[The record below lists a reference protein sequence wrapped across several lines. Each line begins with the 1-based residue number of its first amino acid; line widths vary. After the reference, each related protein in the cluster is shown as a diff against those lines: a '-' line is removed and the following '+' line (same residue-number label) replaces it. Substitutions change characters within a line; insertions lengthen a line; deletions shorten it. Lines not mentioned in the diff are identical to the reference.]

1 VASDIVFTRKARCR
15 DCHRCLRACP
25 VKAIRVHDGQAQVVA
40 ERCIACGT
48 CIRECPQKAK
58 AYRHDVAEAVRV
70 LAEGRRVVASI
81 APSYAGLYEPWERK
95 RLPSALRRL
104 GFAYVAETAV
114 AASEVAR
121 AGAEYLQQHP
131 AESHVWASCPAVIG
145 YLQRYRTQD
154 APRLTPVATPMIAH
168 ARWLRKRL
176 GDDIRVVFIG
186 PCVAKKAEAERPEY
200 DGVVDVVLTFEEL
213 GEWLT
218 QESITLGACEESHF
232 DEAASDARLY
242 PLPNGALKT
251 AGLLTADLGCA
262 GFSASGF
269 DEVEHALDWLGQPG
283 PPRVLEP
290 LFCAGGC
297 VNGPAAGTAR
307 NVYARRFAVEEHAAS
322 SGEHTVSATRG
333 PSSRDGEAGLCPA
346 EPERGK
352 VWKPFEGF
360 HGSRDGEAGLC
371 PAEPERGKVWKP
383 SEGFHV
389 DDNACF
395 RDATLPVAVAAFG
408 GVSEAAIAEVLAA
421 TGKAAREDQLDCA
434 ACGYASCR
442 DKAIAVVRG
451 MAEPDMC
458 IPRMRRLAE
467 IRTDSILEASP
478 NGIVILDGRF
488 EILSMNP
495 AFRRYFRSGEAMLGK
510 HISELMDPEPF
521 LRLASSDQPHV
532 ELTVQHQRY
541 DRVCHEILYRLG
553 EIEQYVGFFV
563 DITASKSDQEK
574 LEKLRAQTIVQAQ
587 ELLDHQ
593 VAIAQQ
599 LAQFL
604 GESTAKGEI
613 LVENLVKLAEK
624 PQLPGNDP
632 VKKWRWNTSTS
643 K

>member
-1 VASDIVFTRKARCR
+1 MASDIVFTRKARCR

-25 VKAIRVHDGQAQVVA
+25 VKAIRVHEGQAQVVA

-58 AYRHDVAEAVRV
+58 AYRNDVAEAVR
-70 LAEGRRVVASI
+70 LIGERRRVVASI
-81 APSYAGLYEPWERK
+81 APSYAGIYEPWERR

-114 AASEVAR
+114 AAGEVAR
-121 AGAEYLQQHP
+121 AGAAHLASHP
-131 AESHVWASCPAVIG
+131 GSSHVWASCPAVIG
-145 YLQRYRTQD
+145 YLQRYRTGD
-154 APRLTPVATPMIAH
+154 APLLSPVATPMIAH
-168 ARWLRKRL
+168 ARWLRQRL

-186 PCVAKKAEAERPEY
+186 PCVAKKAEAERPDY
-200 DGVVDVVLTFEEL
+200 AGMVDVVLTFEEL
-213 GEWLT
+213 GEWLA

-232 DEAASDARLY
+232 DEAAGDARLY
-242 PLPNGALKT
+242 PLPSGALKT
-251 AGLLTADLGCA
+251 AGLLSAELGCVA
-262 GFSASGF
+262 FSASGF
-269 DEVEHALDWLGQPG
+269 DEVEHALDLLGQPG
-283 PPRVLEP
+283 PGRVLEP

-297 VNGPAAGTAR
+297 VNGPAAGSKR
-307 NVYARRFAVEEHAAS
+307 NVYARRFAVEEHAS
-322 SGEHTVSATRG
+322 TLVEHTPAPASTSAASLAVA
-333 PSSRDGEAGLCPA
+333 PNHA
-346 EPERGK
+346 
-352 VWKPFEGF
+352 
-360 HGSRDGEAGLC
+360 
-371 PAEPERGKVWKP
+371 
-383 SEGFHV
+383 
-389 DDNACF
+389 ACF
-395 RDATLPVAVAAFG
+395 RDATLPVAAAPLDS
-408 GVSEAAIAEVLAA
+408 VSEAAIHQVLVA
-421 TGKAAREDQLDCA
+421 TGKAAREDQLDCG
-434 ACGYASCR
+434 ACGYPSCR

-488 EILSMNP
+488 HILSMNP
-495 AFRRYFRSGEAMLGK
+495 AFRRTFRSGEAMLGK

-521 LRLASSDQPHV
+521 LRLATSERAHV
-532 ELTVQHQRY
+532 ELTVEHQRY

-613 LVENLVKLAEK
+613 LVENLVKLADK
-624 PQLPGNDP
+624 PQNPGNDP

>member
-1 VASDIVFTRKARCR
+1 MASDIVFTRKARCR

-25 VKAIRVHDGQAQVVA
+25 VKAIRVHDGQAQVVSD
-40 ERCIACGT
+40 RCIACGT

-58 AYRHDVAEAVRV
+58 AYRNDVAEAVRM
-70 LAEGRRVVASI
+70 LGEKRRVVASV
-81 APSYAGLYEPWERK
+81 APSYAGVYEPWERK

-114 AASEVAR
+114 AAAEVAK
-121 AGAEYLQQHP
+121 AGAEYLQSHP
-131 AESHVWASCPAVIG
+131 NQSHVWASCPAVIG
-145 YLQRYRTQD
+145 YLQRYRTKD
-154 APRLTPVATPMIAH
+154 APLLSPVATPMIAH

-186 PCVAKKAEAERPEY
+186 PCVAKKAEAERAEY
-200 DGVVDVVLTFEEL
+200 QGAVDLVLTFEEL
-213 GEWLT
+213 GEWLA
-218 QESITLGACEESHF
+218 QESIKLGGCEESHF
-232 DEAASDARLY
+232 DEAAGDARLY
-242 PLPNGALKT
+242 PLPDGAIKT
-251 AGLLTADLGCA
+251 ARLTTGLGACA
-262 GFSASGF
+262 FSASGF
-269 DEVEHALDWLGQPG
+269 EEVERALDLVAQPG
-283 PPRVLEP
+283 SSRVLEP

-297 VNGPAAGTAR
+297 VNGPAAGSAR
-307 NVYARRFAVEEHAAS
+307 NVYARRFAVEDYTATPGACAAPLS
-322 SGEHTVSATRG
+322 NDE
-333 PSSRDGEAGLCPA
+333 
-346 EPERGK
+346 
-352 VWKPFEGF
+352 
-360 HGSRDGEAGLC
+360 
-371 PAEPERGKVWKP
+371 
-383 SEGFHV
+383 
-389 DDNACF
+389 ACF
-395 RDATLPVAVAAFG
+395 RDTTLPVAVPALDA
-408 GVSEAAIAEVLAA
+408 VSEAAIAEVLAA
-421 TGKAAREDQLDCA
+421 TGKAAREDQLDCG

-442 DKAIAVVRG
+442 EKAIAVVRG

-458 IPRMRRLAE
+458 IPHMRRLAE

-488 EILSMNP
+488 HILSMNP

-521 LRLASSDQPHV
+521 LRLAASEQSHV

-553 EIEQYVGFFV
+553 EIQQYVGFFV

-604 GESTAKGEI
+604 GESTAKGEV

-624 PQLPGNDP
+624 PQTPGNDP

>member
-1 VASDIVFTRKARCR
+1 MASDIVFTRKARCR

-25 VKAIRVHDGQAQVVA
+25 VKAIRVHDGQAQVVVD
-40 ERCIACGT
+40 RCIACGT

-58 AYRHDVAEAVRV
+58 AYRNDVAEAVRM
-70 LAEGRRVVASI
+70 LAEKRRVVASV
-81 APSYAGLYEPWERK
+81 APSYAGIFEPWERK

-114 AASEVAR
+114 AAAEVAK
-121 AGAEYLQQHP
+121 AGAEHLRNHP
-131 AESHVWASCPAVIG
+131 GQSHVWASCPAVIG
-145 YLQRYRTQD
+145 YVQRYRTED
-154 APRLTPVATPMIAH
+154 APLLSPVATPMIAH
-168 ARWLRKRL
+168 ARWLRRRL

-200 DGVVDVVLTFEEL
+200 QGAVDLVLTFEEL
-213 GEWLT
+213 AEWLA
-218 QESITLGACEESHF
+218 QESIKLGGCEESHF
-232 DEAASDARLY
+232 DEAAGDARLY
-242 PLPNGALKT
+242 PLPDGALKT
-251 AGLLTADLGCA
+251 AGLLTSDLGTCA
-262 GFSASGF
+262 FSASGF
-269 DEVEHALDWLGQPG
+269 EAVEHALDLVGQPG
-283 PPRVLEP
+283 FSLVLEP

-297 VNGPAAGTAR
+297 VNGPAAGSAR
-307 NVYARRFAVEEHAAS
+307 NVYTRRFAVEEYTAS
-322 SGEHTVSATRG
+322 PM
-333 PSSRDGEAGLCPA
+333 PSPPPA
-346 EPERGK
+346 P
-352 VWKPFEGF
+352 
-360 HGSRDGEAGLC
+360 
-371 PAEPERGKVWKP
+371 P
-383 SEGFHV
+383 SN
-389 DDNACF
+389 DNGCF
-395 RDATLPVAVAAFG
+395 RDATLPVAAAALDS
-408 GVSEAAIAEVLAA
+408 VSEAAIAEVLAA
-421 TGKAAREDQLDCA
+421 TGKAAREDQLDCG

-442 DKAIAVVRG
+442 EKAIAVVRG

-488 EILSMNP
+488 HIISMNP

-521 LRLASSDQPHV
+521 LRLAASEQPHV

-553 EIEQYVGFFV
+553 EIQQYVGFFV

-604 GESTAKGEI
+604 GESTAKGEV
-613 LVENLVKLAEK
+613 LVENLVRLAEK
-624 PQLPGNDP
+624 PQTPGNDP

>member
-1 VASDIVFTRKARCR
+1 MASEIVFTRKARCR

-58 AYRHDVAEAVRV
+58 AYRNDVAEAVRL
-70 LAEGRRVVASI
+70 LADGRRVAASL
-81 APSYAGLYEPWERK
+81 APSYAGIYEPWERK

-114 AASEVAR
+114 AASEVAK
-121 AGAEYLQQHP
+121 AGAAHLRSHP
-131 AESHVWASCPAVIG
+131 NQSHVWASCPAVIQ
-145 YLQRYRTQD
+145 YLQRYRTKD
-154 APRLTPVATPMIAH
+154 APLLSPVATPMIAH
-168 ARWLRKRL
+168 ARCMRQRL

-186 PCVAKKAEAERPEY
+186 PCVAKKAEAEWPAY
-200 DGVVDVVLTFEEL
+200 KGAVDLVLTFEEL
-213 GEWLT
+213 AEWLA
-218 QESITLGACEESHF
+218 QESIALGACEESHF
-232 DEAASDARLY
+232 DEIAPEARLY
-242 PLPNGALKT
+242 PLPYGALKT
-251 AGLLTADLGCA
+251 AGLLTTDLGSHA
-262 GFSASGF
+262 FSASGF
-269 DEVEHALDWLGQPG
+269 EDVDHALDLLGQVG
-283 PPRVLEP
+283 TPRVLEP
-290 LFCAGGC
+290 LFCPGGC
-297 VNGPAAGTAR
+297 VNGPAAATGR
-307 NVYARRFAVEEHAAS
+307 NVFARRFAVEEQAADPSGHAPP
-322 SGEHTVSATRG
+322 G
-333 PSSRDGEAGLCPA
+333 PHAD
-346 EPERGK
+346 
-352 VWKPFEGF
+352 
-360 HGSRDGEAGLC
+360 
-371 PAEPERGKVWKP
+371 
-383 SEGFHV
+383 
-389 DDNACF
+389 ACF
-395 RDATLPVAVAAFG
+395 RDPSLPMPAAALE
-408 GVSEAAIAEVLAA
+408 GVSEAAINEVLAA
-421 TGKAAREDQLDCA
+421 TGKAAREDQLDCG

-442 DKAIAVVRG
+442 DKAIAVARG

-478 NGIVILDGRF
+478 NGIVILDGHF
-488 EILSMNP
+488 HILSMNP

-521 LRLASSDQPHV
+521 LRLAGSQQPHV
-532 ELTVQHQRY
+532 ELTVQHHRY
-541 DRVCHEILYRLG
+541 ARVCHQILYPLS
-553 EIEQYVGFFV
+553 EIQQYVGFFV
-563 DITASKSDQEK
+563 DITESKSDQEK

-613 LVENLVKLAEK
+613 LVENLVKLADK
-624 PQLPGNDP
+624 PRNPGNDP

>member
-1 VASDIVFTRKARCR
+1 
-15 DCHRCLRACP
+15 

-58 AYRHDVAEAVRV
+58 AYRNDVAEGVR
-70 LAEGRRVVASI
+70 LLGEKRRVVASI
-81 APSYAGLYEPWERK
+81 APSYAGIYEPWERK

-114 AASEVAR
+114 AAAEVAK
-121 AGAEYLQQHP
+121 AGAEYLQSHP
-131 AESHVWASCPAVIG
+131 GQSHVWASCPAVIG
-145 YLQRYRTQD
+145 YLQRYRAKD
-154 APRLTPVATPMIAH
+154 APLLTPVATPMIAH

-200 DGVVDVVLTFEEL
+200 QGLVDLVLTFEEL
-213 GEWLT
+213 GEWLA
-218 QESITLGACEESHF
+218 QESIKLGGCEESHF

-242 PLPNGALKT
+242 PLPDGALKT
-251 AGLLTADLGCA
+251 ARLTSSLGGIA
-262 GFSASGF
+262 FSASGF
-269 DEVEHALDWLGQPG
+269 EDVEHALDLVGQPG
-283 PPRVLEP
+283 SARVLEP

-297 VNGPAAGTAR
+297 VNGPAAGSAR
-307 NVYARRFAVEEHAAS
+307 NVYARRFAVEDYTEVPSEHAP
-322 SGEHTVSATRG
+322 
-333 PSSRDGEAGLCPA
+333 PSN
-346 EPERGK
+346 
-352 VWKPFEGF
+352 
-360 HGSRDGEAGLC
+360 
-371 PAEPERGKVWKP
+371 
-383 SEGFHV
+383 
-389 DDNACF
+389 DNASVMQSF
-395 RDATLPVAVAAFG
+395 LDPTLPVAAAG
-408 GVSEAAIAEVLAA
+408 LDTVSEAAIAEVLAA
-421 TGKAAREDQLDCA
+421 TGKAAREDQLDCG

-442 DKAIAVVRG
+442 EKAIAVARG

-478 NGIVILDGRF
+478 NGIVLLDGRF
-488 EILSMNP
+488 HILSMNP

-521 LRLASSDQPHV
+521 LRLATSEKSHA

-553 EIEQYVGFFV
+553 EIQQYVGFFV

-574 LEKLRAQTIVQAQ
+574 LEKLRAQTVVQAQ

-624 PQLPGNDP
+624 PQTPGNDP

>member
-1 VASDIVFTRKARCR
+1 MASEIVFTRKARCR

-58 AYRHDVAEAVRV
+58 AYRNDVAEATRL
-70 LAEGRRVVASI
+70 LADSRRVVASI
-81 APSYAGLYEPWERK
+81 APSYAGIYDPWERK

-114 AASEVAR
+114 AAGEVAK
-121 AGAEYLQQHP
+121 AGAAHIQQHP
-131 AESHVWASCPAVIG
+131 TQSHVWASCPAVIQ
-145 YLQRYRTQD
+145 YLRCYRPQD
-154 APRLTPVATPMIAH
+154 APLLVPIASPMLAH
-168 ARWLRKRL
+168 ARWLRERL
-176 GDDIRVVFIG
+176 GQDIRVIFIG
-186 PCVAKKAEAERPEY
+186 PCVAKKAEAERPECK
-200 DGVVDVVLTFEEL
+200 GAVDVVLTFEEL
-213 GEWLT
+213 AEWLT
-218 QESITLGACEESHF
+218 QESITLDACEESHF
-232 DEAASDARLY
+232 DESAASALLY
-242 PLPNGALKT
+242 PLPDGALKT
-251 AGLLTADLGCA
+251 AGMLTRDLGCTAFSAA
-262 GFSASGF
+262 GFE
-269 DEVEHALDWLGQPG
+269 EVERAVDLLAQGAL
-283 PPRVLEP
+283 PRVLEP
-290 LFCAGGC
+290 LFCQGGC
-297 VNGPAAGTAR
+297 INGPAANTDH
-307 NVYARRFAVEEHAAS
+307 NLYARRFAVEEHASVPPESRSIAP
-322 SGEHTVSATRG
+322 ATAACLVDQALPT
-333 PSSRDGEAGLCPA
+333 PSPA
-346 EPERGK
+346 LA
-352 VWKPFEGF
+352 
-360 HGSRDGEAGLC
+360 DI
-371 PAEPERGKVWKP
+371 
-383 SEGFHV
+383 
-389 DDNACF
+389 
-395 RDATLPVAVAAFG
+395 
-408 GVSEAAIAEVLAA
+408 SEAAISEVLAA
-421 TGKAAREDQLDCA
+421 TGKAAREDQLDCG

-442 DKAIAVVRG
+442 DKAKAVVRG

-478 NGIVILDGRF
+478 NGVLLLDAHF
-488 EILSMNP
+488 HILSMNP

-521 LRLASSDQPHV
+521 LRLAATDKQHL

-541 DRVCHEILYRLG
+541 DRVCHQILYRLQ
-553 EIEQYVGFFV
+553 EIQQYVGFFV
-563 DITASKSDQEK
+563 DITESKSDQEK

-613 LVENLVKLAEK
+613 LVENLVKLADK
-624 PQLPGNDP
+624 PRDPGNDP

>member
-1 VASDIVFTRKARCR
+1 MASDIVFTRKARCR

-58 AYRHDVAEAVRV
+58 AYRNDVAEAVR
-70 LAEGRRVVASI
+70 LLGEGRRLVASI
-81 APSYAGLYEPWERK
+81 APSYAGVYEPWERK

-114 AASEVAR
+114 AASEVAK
-121 AGAEYLQQHP
+121 AGAAHLHSHP
-131 AESHVWASCPAVIG
+131 NQSHVWASCPAVIQ

-154 APRLTPVATPMIAH
+154 APLLSPVATPMIAH
-168 ARWLRKRL
+168 ARWLRQRL
-176 GDDIRVVFIG
+176 GENIRVVFIG

-200 DGVVDVVLTFEEL
+200 AGVVNLVLTFEEL
-213 GEWLT
+213 AEWLA
-218 QESITLGACEESHF
+218 QESIKLGGCEESQF
-232 DEAASDARLY
+232 DESAAEARLY
-242 PLPNGALKT
+242 PLPHGALKL
-251 AGLLTADLGCA
+251 AGILPTDLGA
-262 GFSASGF
+262 RAFSASGF
-269 DEVEHALDWLGQPG
+269 EEVEHALDLLGQLG
-283 PPRVLEP
+283 TPRVLEP

-297 VNGPAAGTAR
+297 INGPAAGTLR
-307 NVYARRFAVEEHAAS
+307 NVYARRFAVEEHAA
-322 SGEHTVSATRG
+322 G
-333 PSSRDGEAGLCPA
+333 PSEHAQLACN
-346 EPERGK
+346 
-352 VWKPFEGF
+352 
-360 HGSRDGEAGLC
+360 
-371 PAEPERGKVWKP
+371 
-383 SEGFHV
+383 
-389 DDNACF
+389 DNGCF
-395 RDATLPVAVAAFG
+395 ADATLPVAAPPFDS
-408 GVSEAAIAEVLAA
+408 VSDAAINGVLAA
-421 TGKAAREDQLDCA
+421 TGKAAREDQLDCG

-478 NGIVILDGRF
+478 NGIVIVDGRF
-488 EILSMNP
+488 HILSMNP

-521 LRLASSDQPHV
+521 LRLAGSERPHV

-541 DRVCHEILYRLG
+541 DRVCHQILYRLN
-553 EIEQYVGFFV
+553 ELQQYVGFFV
-563 DITASKSDQEK
+563 DITESKSDQEK

-613 LVENLVKLAEK
+613 LVENLVKLADK
-624 PQLPGNDP
+624 PHNPGNDP